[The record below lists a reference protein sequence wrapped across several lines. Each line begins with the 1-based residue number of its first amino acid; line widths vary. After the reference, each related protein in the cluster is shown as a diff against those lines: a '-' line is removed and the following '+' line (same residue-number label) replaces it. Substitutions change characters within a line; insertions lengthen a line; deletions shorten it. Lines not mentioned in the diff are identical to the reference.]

1 MRLSTRM
8 TRIAVAAVCLMLAV
22 TSCSEDNRY
31 ADVAVAATAGTTGNA
46 DINKDGK
53 VVVLV
58 LSPGNLD
65 DNGYYES
72 FLNKASAFAARQG
85 WSIERQ
91 GNIKPGT
98 ALAAAKAACAKYK
111 PDLVALG
118 ASEIQ
123 DAVPAATNGDCG
135 NAYWYVPSSTSLKE
149 QKGILISQDFTFES
163 VIAAGYANGLLM
175 KNKGYSKAGFIS
187 GPVVDFSI
195 DAAKAF
201 YAGLKYAM
209 GSAPLEYTPVFTGD
223 LNDGPK
229 AEAAM
234 KQLADD
240 GVKAVYPYLG
250 GGADPAAKVGNAR
263 GILLSTPGT
272 NRCDSTSPSFAVS
285 VIFDPGEYFAAAL
298 EDFSKGDLKM
308 GTRRE
313 WHIGVDQVPT
323 VRFCNGTNQENAD
336 LAQFITDI
344 GSGTVNVTNEVN
356 KYGPQVEIPDSS
368 S

>member
-8 TRIAVAAVCLMLAV
+8 TRIAVAAVCLMLTV
-22 TSCSEDNRY
+22 TSCGSSDSRY
-31 ADVAVAATAGTTGNA
+31 SDVAVAATAGNSGNA
-46 DINKDGK
+46 DINGDGK
-53 VVVLV
+53 VVILV

-72 FLNKASAFAARQG
+72 FLAKASAFAARQG
-85 WSIERQ
+85 WTIERQ

-98 ALAAAKAACAKYK
+98 ALNAAKAACAKYK

-123 DAVPAATNGDCG
+123 DAIPAATNGSCG
-135 NAYWYVPSSTSLKE
+135 NAYWYVPSSTNLKE

-163 VIAAGYANGLLM
+163 VIAAGFANGLLM
-175 KNKGYSKAGFIS
+175 KTKGYSKAGFIS

-201 YAGLKYAM
+201 YAGLKIAM
-209 GSAPLEYTPVFTGD
+209 GTAPLEYEPVFTGD

-229 AEAAM
+229 AEKAM

-250 GGADPAAKVGNAR
+250 GGTDPAAKVGNAR

-272 NRCDSTSPSFAVS
+272 NRCDSTAPSFDVS

-298 EDFSKGDLKM
+298 EDFSKGELKM

-323 VRFCNGTNQENAD
+323 VRLCNGTNEQNAD

-344 GSGTVNVTNEVN
+344 GSGGIHVNDEVA
-356 KYGPQVEIPDSS
+356 KYGKDIEIPTS
-368 S
+368 